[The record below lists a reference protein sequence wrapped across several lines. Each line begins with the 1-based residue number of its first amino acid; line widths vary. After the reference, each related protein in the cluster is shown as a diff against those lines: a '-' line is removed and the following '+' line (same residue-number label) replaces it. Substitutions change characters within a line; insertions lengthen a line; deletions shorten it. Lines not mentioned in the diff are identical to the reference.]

1 MRLVKEQY
9 EPYAKYSGLIFDEA
23 YKILNEDDI
32 QIGYTL
38 LSYLDDGKIYIEWIE
53 ISTVFQGNHYLRK
66 VMNELKKIKSK
77 SKTIQ
82 LQSSDENLEK
92 YMSIGCVYIGKDLCT
107 GLSTL
112 EY

>member
-23 YKILNEDDI
+23 YKILNEDE
-32 QIGYTL
+32 
-38 LSYLDDGKIYIEWIE
+38 YLDDGKIYIEWIE

-107 GLSTL
+107 GLSIL